1 MGRIAEALRANLR
14 ELAQSD
20 ARSLRGLDAE
30 LKATRAGT
38 AVKLAEQKPP
48 AGGLSDGLDKLTV
61 VELKAR
67 CKEQGMKLPSKAHK
81 ADLVA
86 ALRNGVHSPFVV
98 SKPVPRAEGGAER
111 LDRIE
116 ALLCLIAEHVGV
128 NAAEI
133 EKVLRS

>member
-1 MGRIAEALRANLR
+1 MGKIAEALRANLR

-20 ARSLRGLDAE
+20 ARSLRALDAE

-38 AVKLAEQKPP
+38 AGRLADQKPP
-48 AGGLSDGLDKLTV
+48 AGQLSDGLDKLTV
-61 VELKAR
+61 AELKNR
-67 CKEQGMKLPSKAHK
+67 CKARGLKLPGKARK
-81 ADLVA
+81 VDLVS
-86 ALRNGVHSPFVV
+86 ALRNGVPSTFVV
-98 SKPVPRAEGGAER
+98 SRPVARVEGGAER